1 MITHDSHPSNGWHG
15 VGPLQKLIKIAVYS
29 SLYSSLQAT
38 TTYLSTN
45 EVSDILEMVF
55 LIFTATEPED
65 SQKSLR
71 GGSDGSRSFPA
82 VSGWSQKNSVCY
94 WHWVEGKIVAKIT
107 DSFLWGRWGMV
118 KWTKAERAVKKKK
131 KKQC

>member
-1 MITHDSHPSNGWHG
+1 MITHDSLPSNGWHG

-71 GGSDGSRSFPA
+71 GDLTVVEASRLCQDGAR
-82 VSGWSQKNSVCY
+82 KILSVT
-94 WHWVEGKIVAKIT
+94 GT
-107 DSFLWGRWGMV
+107 G
-118 KWTKAERAVKKKK
+118 
-131 KKQC
+131 